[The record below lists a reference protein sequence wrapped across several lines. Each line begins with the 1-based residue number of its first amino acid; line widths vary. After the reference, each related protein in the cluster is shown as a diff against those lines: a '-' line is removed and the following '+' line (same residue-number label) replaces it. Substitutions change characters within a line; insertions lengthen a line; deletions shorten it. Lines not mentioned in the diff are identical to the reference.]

1 MDPDATVSSPS
12 PSPRAVAAD
21 PALLERLRRCRFDPP
36 GARLGFAAKLAQ
48 DQGWSLAKAERVE
61 AEYRRFLYLA
71 ITAPHL
77 VCPSE
82 AVDQA
87 WHQHLLDTR
96 RYWLEFC
103 PQVLGQPLHH
113 SPSRGGPEELQR
125 HREGYER
132 TLASYRA
139 SFGEAPP
146 SDLWPPPQRRFA
158 APRRGL
164 LRGPGALIRA
174 GWTAVGGLRA
184 GRLQRPWLRSGL
196 VPLLAGALCI
206 SGCASNAAI
215 PSPLDLPGPV
225 FLLFYGVLI
234 WGAFQ
239 WVAGLRQ
246 WLEQLPSQ
254 HDPEADLP
262 AVELAFLG
270 GGRQAALRTALLS
283 LITEGWISLEQGV
296 ATVLR
301 TRPRTF
307 SVARDDLKWSVLQRL
322 QHAEP
327 LGVAVDGVLEKLA
340 RDGSLFQPL
349 ERSLRR
355 RGWLL
360 SLRRTA
366 VIQGLSLGVWGM
378 VWSIGT
384 WRLLAGMEAER
395 PVGFLLSVQFSLGVV
410 IVNLLLNPPRL
421 SHPARRL
428 LERRT
433 MSCQDTNGCDTG
445 AQMLAAFALIGTAAL
460 PPAVAATLPAT
471 WSPSSSSSS
480 DAVGA
485 GCGCGGCGGCGG

>member
-1 MDPDATVSSPS
+1 MAPDATVSNPGSLS
-12 PSPRAVAAD
+12 VAVD

-146 SDLWPPPQRRFA
+146 SDLWPSPQRRFA

-184 GRLQRPWLRSGL
+184 GRLQRPWRRSGL

-239 WVAGLRQ
+239 LVKGLRQ

-296 ATVLR
+296 ARVLK
-301 TRPRTF
+301 TRPRTYP
-307 SVARDDLKWSVLQRL
+307 VDLKWSVLQGL
-322 QHAEP
+322 QHPEP

-366 VIQGLSLGVWGM
+366 AIQGLSLGVWGM

-395 PVGFLLSVQFSLGVV
+395 PVGFLLFVQFVLGQV
-410 IVNLLLNPPRL
+410 IFTLLLNPPRL
-421 SHPARRL
+421 SHPAQRL

-433 MSCQDTNGCDTG
+433 LSCQDTNGYDTG

-460 PPAVAATLPAT
+460 PPAVAATLPAA

-480 DAVGA
+480 DAAFGA
-485 GCGCGGCGGCGG
+485 GCGGCGGCGGG